1 MRFKIVLAFED
12 VRFYDPLVVD
22 DWIEEVV
29 VDASNAK
36 ESEEKA
42 MADHDGHALTYL
54 TELVTPPDT
63 GK

>member
-36 ESEEKA
+36 SPRRRPWPT
-42 MADHDGHALTYL
+42 MMGMRLL
-54 TELVTPPDT
+54 ISPNW
-63 GK
+63 